1 MKRLL
6 FSTFILSLLGL
17 GCNRTPPKTVDE
29 YCVVTEVTYYR
40 SGQRHTLQIDPEWKI
55 KTSCGTAHTSRQ
67 PISVGDTI
75 IHRVIR
81 TK

>member
-6 FSTFILSLLGL
+6 FSTFILALLEL
-17 GCNRTPPKTVDE
+17 GCNKAPTETIDE

-40 SGQRHTLQIDPEWKI
+40 IGQMHALQIDPEWKI
-55 KTSCGTAHTSRQ
+55 KTSCGTAHTSRR
-67 PISVGDTI
+67 PMGVGDTI